1 MIRARTLKS
10 WAGAAALVAALA
22 CVGVALASVGVAFAD
37 DAPDFYRGKQV
48 TVYLGY
54 EAGGAYD
61 LYGRVIAKH
70 LGKHIPGAPGVL
82 AVNMPGASSMTLGNY
97 LARLAP
103 RDGTAFGIV
112 NSALLFDPLFAG
124 AASKAQFKGPDLTA
138 VGNALTAPAVL
149 FSSKS
154 TGVKTLDDIRG
165 KGLMIGAMTKT
176 GDTYVLP
183 SALKKLLDLDKL
195 KIVTGYAG
203 TREVVLALERGEVFG
218 RVWDMEGIRATR
230 PQWLEKDGDINIVV
244 AFAPKR
250 TDDIP
255 AGVPLARDFVS
266 DPGDRAALDAISLT
280 TLIARPFIAP
290 PGLPPERT
298 AILRKAFR
306 ETMEDP
312 DYLADMKQ
320 ARANAQFMSGEDM
333 ERYLRDAYALPAP
346 VVDRIRGILNE

>member
-1 MIRARTLKS
+1 MSGFWRGLAIAVC
-10 WAGAAALVAALA
+10 AGACGLAARAQD
-22 CVGVALASVGVAFAD
+22 ASEF
-37 DAPDFYRGKQV
+37 FRGKQI
-48 TVYLGY
+48 TVYIGY

-70 LGKHIPGAPGVL
+70 FGAHVPGAPTVL

-97 LARLAP
+97 LTRLAP
-103 RDGTAFGIV
+103 KDGTAFGIV
-112 NSALLFDPLFAG
+112 NSALLFDPLFSG
-124 AASKAQFKGPDLTA
+124 ASSKAQFKGPDLTA

-149 FSSKS
+149 FSLKS
-154 TGVKTLDDIRG
+154 TGVATIDDIRS
-165 KGLMIGAMTKT
+165 KGLLIGAMTKS

-183 SALKKLLDLDKL
+183 SALKRLLDLDKL

-230 PQWLEKDGDINIVV
+230 PQWLDKDGDIRIVV

-250 TDDIP
+250 TPDIP
-255 AGVPLARDFVS
+255 ADVPLARDFVA

-280 TLIARPFIAP
+280 TLIARPFVAP

-298 AILRKAFR
+298 AVLRKAFR

-312 DYLADMKQ
+312 DYLADMRQ
-320 ARANAQFMSGEDM
+320 ARANVQFMSGEDM
-333 ERYLRDAYALPAP
+333 QSYVRDAYALPDA
-346 VVDRIRGILNE
+346 VVARIRGILNE